1 MFKMDTQKLF
11 NMSTVM
17 LPLIL
22 CELQIDTLHKMREL
36 SKTTKLWSTDLFLKV
51 NLKSWLQ
58 KYKHAYS
65 YVLHTVGAIEAR

>member
-22 CELQIDTLHKMREL
+22 YELQIDTLHKMREL
-36 SKTTKLWSTDLFLKV
+36 SKTT
-51 NLKSWLQ
+51 
-58 KYKHAYS
+58 
-65 YVLHTVGAIEAR
+65 